1 MTKCDMEHDL
11 KQEVQELKIS
21 IDKLSNDI
29 SQQFNSLTENLCINF
44 EQISKQI
51 TNLSSQPSLSHK
63 ILETNLE
70 NNHQDNL
77 EKSKKEIPREYY
89 IDYSYIDTAK
99 YPSFLENLE
108 KHNKDMAEC
117 REKENIENFCFS
129 ANKTLESAIEVIFD
143 VEYKYLSE
151 NHKTFLEAYQ
161 RVKTFYS
168 NKGWEIKEICLN
180 LNNSKIESKHFK
192 PIDDKYISWEY
203 IEEIRRRNFNTSVE
217 IFFEILKPN
226 FMNSSHLREKFY
238 LIKNIHNLRNLD
250 AHGSSNLPLQID
262 TLKDSAKKL
271 YNSKDYTKIKEVVY
285 WFVKEVYDR
294 LNKIS
299 N

>member
-1 MTKCDMEHDL
+1 MEHDL

-29 SQQFNSLTENLCINF
+29 SQQFNSLSENLCISF

-51 TNLSSQPSLSHK
+51 TNSSSQPSLSHK
-63 ILETNLE
+63 ILETDLE
-70 NNHQDNL
+70 NNHQDSL
-77 EKSKKEIPREYY
+77 QKPKKEIPREYY
-89 IDYSYIDTAK
+89 IDYSYIDPAK
-99 YPSFLENLE
+99 YPLFLKDLE
-108 KHNKDMAEC
+108 KHNKSMAEC
-117 REKENIENFCFS
+117 RHKENIENFCLS

-143 VEYKYLSE
+143 VEYKCLNE
-151 NHKTFLEAYQ
+151 NNKTFLEAYQ

-168 NKGWEIKEICLN
+168 NKGWEITEIFLN
-180 LNNSKIESKHFK
+180 LNNSNIESKHFK
-192 PIDDKYISWEY
+192 PVDDKYISWEY

-250 AHGSSNLPLQID
+250 AHGSPNLPSQID
-262 TLKDSAKKL
+262 ALKDSAKKL

>member
-1 MTKCDMEHDL
+1 MTKCDMEQDL

-51 TNLSSQPSLSHK
+51 TNLSSQPSLSNK

-70 NNHQDNL
+70 NNHQDSL
-77 EKSKKEIPREYY
+77 EEPKKEIPREYY
-89 IDYSYIDTAK
+89 INYSYIDPDK
-99 YPSFLENLE
+99 YPSFLEDLE

-117 REKENIENFCFS
+117 RHKENIEKFCFS

-143 VEYKYLSE
+143 VEYKFLGE
-151 NHKTFLEAYQ
+151 NNKTFLEAYQ

-168 NKGWEIKEICLN
+168 NKGWEITEICLN
-180 LNNSKIESKHFK
+180 LNNSNIESKHFK

-226 FMNSSHLREKFY
+226 FMNSLHLREKFY

-250 AHGSSNLPLQID
+250 AHGSSNLPLQIH